1 MAVVK
6 SIGAQEIRANTF
18 EKHDTLKSILVY
30 DATIKHYDVEI
41 TEKVIDKAIV
51 SGNCK
56 GYNGIK
62 VILLSDRL
70 LKIGDSAFENC
81 INLTKVELPNS
92 IGIIGKNAFRNC
104 RQLFSIEI
112 LGGVT
117 GTLCKIEEGAF
128 YNCTSLTN
136 LTLSNHIGAIGVQ
149 SFYNCT
155 SLANLILPN
164 YIGIIGARS
173 FYNCSK
179 LKRIKLPDRLIEIE
193 PYTFSNCTALEE
205 VEIGK
210 NIELIGN
217 GAFDNCNSLKTIT
230 IETENPPQ
238 IEGKLSLNSSVKIYV
253 PDNKIVDYQCQWGS
267 YRNHIEGI
275 SNKP

>member
-1 MAVVK
+1 MAVIK

-92 IGIIGKNAFRNC
+92 IAIIGKNAFRNC
-104 RQLFSIEI
+104 KQLSSIEI

-117 GTLCKIEEGAF
+117 ETPCNIEE
-128 YNCTSLTN
+128 
-136 LTLSNHIGAIGVQ
+136 
-149 SFYNCT
+149 
-155 SLANLILPN
+155 
-164 YIGIIGARS
+164 
-173 FYNCSK
+173 
-179 LKRIKLPDRLIEIE
+179 
-193 PYTFSNCTALEE
+193 
-205 VEIGK
+205 
-210 NIELIGN
+210 

-238 IEGKLSLNSSVKIYV
+238 IKGKLSLNSSVKIYV

-267 YRNHIEGI
+267 YRNHIEGL
-275 SNKP
+275 SSKP

>member
-6 SIGAQEIRANTF
+6 SIGAQEIKVNTF

-30 DATIKHYDVEI
+30 DNTIKHYDIKI

-51 SGNCK
+51 SGICK
-56 GYNGIK
+56 DYKGIE

-92 IGIIGKNAFRNC
+92 IAIIGKNAFRNC
-104 RQLFSIEI
+104 EQLSSVEI
-112 LGGVT
+112 LGGIT
-117 GTLCKIEEGAF
+117 GTLCNIEEGAF
-128 YNCTSLTN
+128 YNCTSLIN
-136 LTLSNHIGAIGVQ
+136 LTLSNHIGAIGIQ
-149 SFYNCT
+149 SFYNCI
-155 SLANLILPN
+155 SLANLTFPN
-164 YIGIIGARS
+164 HIDTIGAQS

-179 LKRIKLPDRLIEIE
+179 LKRIKLPDKLRKIE
-193 PYTFSNCTALEE
+193 PYTFLDCVALEE

-210 NIELIGN
+210 NIELIDN

-230 IETENPPQ
+230 IETENPPK
-238 IEGKLSLNSSVKIYV
+238 IRGKLFFNPSVKIYV
-253 PDNKIVDYQCQWGS
+253 PDNKIVDYQCQWGA
-267 YRNHIEGI
+267 YRNQIEGL
-275 SNKP
+275 SSKP

>member
-51 SGNCK
+51 SGICK
-56 GYNGIK
+56 NYNGIT

-92 IGIIGKNAFRNC
+92 IAIIGKNAFRNC
-104 RQLFSIEI
+104 KQLSSIQI

-117 GTLCKIEEGAF
+117 GTPCNIEEGAF

-136 LTLSNHIGAIGVQ
+136 LTLSSHIGAIGVQ
-149 SFYNCT
+149 SFYNC
-155 SLANLILPN
+155 
-164 YIGIIGARS
+164 
-173 FYNCSK
+173 K
-179 LKRIKLPDRLIEIE
+179 ELKKIE
-193 PYTFSNCTALEE
+193 CTDTLTKINKEAFLDCINLEE

-210 NIELIGN
+210 SIVEIDDW
-217 GAFDNCNSLKTIT
+217 AFYGCNSLKTVRVKAKKPPILGKDVFSNLNID
-230 IETENPPQ
+230 IEIPKGSLPLYGATWSIYKNRL
-238 IEGKLSLNSSVKIYV
+238 IEK
-253 PDNKIVDYQCQWGS
+253 
-267 YRNHIEGI
+267 
-275 SNKP
+275 